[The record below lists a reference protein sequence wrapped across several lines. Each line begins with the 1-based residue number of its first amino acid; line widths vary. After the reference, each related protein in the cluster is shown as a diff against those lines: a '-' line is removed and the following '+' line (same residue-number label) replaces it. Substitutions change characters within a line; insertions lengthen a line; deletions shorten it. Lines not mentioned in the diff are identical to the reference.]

1 MQIDYTYFGGPPE
14 YVIHAIKA
22 NLTGSL
28 RENPFP
34 DPCINDHQD

>member
-1 MQIDYTYFGGPPE
+1 MQIEYTYFGGPPE

-28 RENPFP
+28 RKQLFVHFSYQ
-34 DPCINDHQD
+34 I